1 MNTNQCFSFSRFVL
15 LMKRDWLENWK
26 TNLYR
31 LIGPYAAI
39 LFVMWVLLTNG
50 ADFQSFAGFIA
61 IVFAVL
67 LYWGSLWSAS
77 HILESMNTQQKRIS
91 FLMLPATSFEKF
103 LSRFLY
109 VTVGFVLMCTL
120 SLLLAEATRFL
131 IQPFFDLPD
140 TFNQSV
146 LSTVWREGIH
156 EGITLSER
164 FSYEDFVVKGSIHFL
179 YLVWIH
185 SFFLLAGCCWY
196 KHAFW
201 KTLGLTIVVW
211 LLIITVIVNSIHEVM
226 LSDILEFISKSAF
239 NFIAILVY
247 SLLILLN
254 WWLSYRCFTRQQVIE
269 PKFRLL

>member
-39 LFVMWVLLTNG
+39 LFVMWVLLMNG

-146 LSTVWREGIH
+146 FSTVWWEGIH
-156 EGITLSER
+156 KGITFSER

-201 KTLGLTIVVW
+201 RTLGLTIVVW

-226 LSDILEFISKSAF
+226 SSDTLEFISESAF

-254 WWLSYRCFTRQQVIE
+254 WWLSYKLFTRSQVIQ
-269 PKFRLL
+269 PKFRL